1 MIDWASLAFN
11 GLWVLGAAV
20 VLAAL
25 SFSYYE
31 AQRRGER
38 LRAQLAAPGFQAW
51 LSAGLVLISLG
62 LALIGPHWWERVL
75 WGLLCA
81 MSGWQLWTAW
91 RDWRAESD
99 TRPFPEAETVE
110 QTSPQTSV
118 EKVAEVQPAE
128 FETGLPASTK
138 HKKFSFR
145 SQPPSP
151 RPELGAKARGRFAV
165 TQRNRRPGD
174 GAQSVYTFLYHEKRS
189 VIWREAVVPLALL
202 AVVLLFY
209 IATLAPTVLWGDD
222 AYFQRTAF
230 EDTLRADGG
239 GHWLW
244 LRVARLFIRLPWGNV
259 AYRVNLLSAVAAAG
273 AIVLVYAGGR
283 ALGLTPLGATIAS
296 VSLSV
301 SHTFWTH
308 AVRAEIYSL
317 FMLLMALQLWLWLS
331 WRAERDWPALTA
343 ALLFGTALLSH
354 QMALLLLPTLGFL
367 LRRRR
372 GQLSKR
378 QWLLLLLFFVAG
390 LLPFF
395 AVVKWQMGDA
405 SLIASLRL
413 YFTHS
418 GEDYSH
424 ALFDFSLDSLPRDTV
439 IWAGLLGLQFVG
451 LAGLLGL
458 WGWIDTWRKGR
469 PTAWLALAIFY
480 ATGVLFAFSY
490 HVNDQYVFYLP
501 SYLAF
506 ALFVGRGWQAASET
520 WDWANRRTFKALVVA
535 LLIAVPILTY
545 DGTARL
551 LVAANA
557 NPMNVRELPGR
568 EPNRFFLWPAKNGY
582 FSAADYGRSALET
595 LPPDS
600 VLIADYTPMETIR
613 YFRSVEGL
621 RPDIRLK
628 YIGPGQDLA
637 PVVAQFPSEATIFLA
652 GNDPDYYNLTSLP
665 GATLRPDGVIYRL
678 VLEN

>member
-38 LRAQLAAPGFQAW
+38 LRAQLAAPGFQVW

-62 LALIGPHWWERVL
+62 LALFGPHWWERVL
-75 WGLLCA
+75 WSLLCA
-81 MSGWQLWTAW
+81 MSGWQLWAAW

-99 TRPFPEAETVE
+99 TRPFPEAEIVE

-118 EKVAEVQPAE
+118 ERVAEVQPFE
-128 FETGLPASTK
+128 FEIGLPASTK
-138 HKKFSFR
+138 
-145 SQPPSP
+145 
-151 RPELGAKARGRFAV
+151 
-165 TQRNRRPGD
+165 
-174 GAQSVYTFLYHEKRS
+174 HEKRS
-189 VIWREAVVPLALL
+189 VIWREAVLPLALL

-244 LRVARLFIRLPWGNV
+244 LRAARLFIRLPWGNV

-331 WRAERDWPALTA
+331 WQAERDWPALTA
-343 ALLFGTALLSH
+343 ALLFCTTLLSH
-354 QMALLLLPTLGFL
+354 QMALLLLPALGFL
-367 LRRRR
+367 LLRRR
-372 GQLSKR
+372 GWLNKR
-378 QWLLLLLFFVAG
+378 QWLMLLLFFVAG

-395 AVVKWQMGDA
+395 AVIKWQMNDA

-424 ALFDFSLDSLPRDTV
+424 ALFDFSLNSLPRDTI

-458 WGWIDTWRKGR
+458 WGWIDMWRKGR
-469 PTAWLALAIFY
+469 PTPWLASAILY

-520 WDWANRRTFKALVVA
+520 WEWANRRTFKALVVA
-535 LLIAVPILTY
+535 LLIAVPILAY

-621 RPDIRLK
+621 RPDIRLR
-628 YIGPGQDLA
+628 YIGPGRDLA
-637 PVVAQFPSEATIFLA
+637 PVVVQFPPETTIFLA
-652 GNDPDYYNLTSLP
+652 GNDPDYYNLRSLP
-665 GATLRPDGVIYRL
+665 GATLRSDGVIYRL
-678 VLEN
+678 VLED